1 MYYMGKELTKVKP
14 DNEAALAYFLIFF
27 FFVNKGV
34 N

>member
-1 MYYMGKELTKVKP
+1 MGKELTKVKP

-27 FFVNKGV
+27 LINKGV